1 MQTEAIPTN
10 WTDRAAFANDVYN
23 AFVRIGLPP
32 QAAELFTAHSAL
44 STGWGKS
51 TFNWNLAGLKLCSGC
66 EDTYDWHYAYGSE
79 VIDDVETAKTQMQWR
94 SFNSIDEG
102 VQALWSNLQNSR
114 YDSAREMLL
123 VGDTEY
129 FAEVGRN
136 GWYTANPTSM
146 KAQMTANLNYIR
158 GVLGSGGTVAAS
170 TGGLGLA
177 LLVGVGVWYL
187 LKYFKK

>member
-10 WTDRAAFANDVYN
+10 WTNKADFANDVYN

-51 TFNWNLAGLKLCSGC
+51 TFNWNLAGLKLRSGY
-66 EDTYDWHYAYGSE
+66 EDTYDWHYALGSE
-79 VIDDVETAKTQMQWR
+79 DPDGMAAKKQMQWR
-94 SFNSIDEG
+94 SFSTIDEG
-102 VQALWSNLQNSR
+102 VQALWNNLQNSR
-114 YDSAREMLL
+114 YDSARALMMA
-123 VGDTEY
+123 GDTEY

-136 GWYTANPTSM
+136 GWYNAYPEQMKSEMTS
-146 KAQMTANLNYIR
+146 NLNYIR
-158 GVLGSGGTVAAS
+158 SVLGSGGTVEAG
-170 TGGLGLA
+170 TGGLGLV

>member
-1 MQTEAIPTN
+1 MQTEAILTN
-10 WTDRAAFANDVYN
+10 WTDRTAFANDVYN

-51 TFNWNLAGLKLCSGC
+51 VYNWNLAGLKLCAGC
-66 EDTYDWHYAYGSE
+66 DYTYDWHYALGSE
-79 VIDDVETAKTQMQWR
+79 VVEGTETEKMQMQWR

-102 VQALWSNLQNSR
+102 VAALWANLQNSR
-114 YDSAREMLL
+114 YDSARALL
-123 VGDTEY
+123 LAGDPEY

-136 GWYTANPTSM
+136 GWYTADPNQM
-146 KAQMTANLNYIR
+146 KAEMSSNLDYIR
-158 GVLGSGGTVAAS
+158 GVLGTGGTVEA
-170 TGGLGLA
+170 GGLLTGV
-177 LLVGVGVWYL
+177 LVAVGVWYL